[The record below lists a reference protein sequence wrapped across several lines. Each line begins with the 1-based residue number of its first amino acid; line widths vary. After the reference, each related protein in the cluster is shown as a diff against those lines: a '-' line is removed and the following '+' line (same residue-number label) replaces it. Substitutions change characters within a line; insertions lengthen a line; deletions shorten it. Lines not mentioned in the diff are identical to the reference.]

1 MSWYGEV
8 EPLTDE
14 QRKWKSE
21 SDARTLA
28 EAEAI
33 KVDEERLKAATEVA
47 KKMAPMIQAEAHG
60 MATVAGSL
68 KYEGM

>member
-1 MSWYGEV
+1 MSWYGDV

-14 QRKWKSE
+14 QKKWQSE

-33 KVDEERLKAATEVA
+33 KTDEDRMTAATEVA

-68 KYEGM
+68 KYDKM